1 VQLKNKNM
9 KQLLS
14 LSLFLV
20 PCLALAQYPSNG
32 NQKITLGEQTTADGL
47 IFRGV
52 LADTGIITPS
62 SDTSA
67 YIILDTVNNK
77 FYNYKRNTNVWT
89 LAGGGDGVTSVAA
102 LTLGTTG
109 TDLSSTV
116 ANSTTTPVIT
126 LNVPNASATARGVV
140 STGTQVFAGQ
150 KTFNSPIYGQTAIFG
165 AEFLSNETSKVG
177 FSFAQ
182 NFGAITAFG
191 TTTTYPGFKFTLS
204 LSNGNPFT
212 PFLINNSGDIT
223 FNNLQGSGSRTVN
236 AAADGT
242 ISAASSIT
250 IKENVNN
257 LNYGLDKI
265 MQLQPKSFNYI
276 DKNKYGEGMD
286 IGFIA
291 EDVYP
296 IVPEATGTMNDGFIY
311 FDAVRLIPILTKAI
325 QQQQA
330 QIETLKQRIINLE
343 NK

>member
-1 VQLKNKNM
+1 M

-14 LSLFLV
+14 LFLFLL
-20 PCLALAQYPSNG
+20 PCLAWAQYPSNG

-47 IFRGV
+47 IWRGV
-52 LADTGIITPS
+52 IGDTALITPL

-89 LAGGGDGVTSVAA
+89 LAGGGDGITSVAA

-177 FSFAQ
+177 FSFAE

-204 LSNGNPFT
+204 LSNGAPFT
-212 PFLINNSGDIT
+212 PFLINNAGDIT
-223 FNNLQGSGSRTVN
+223 FNNLQGSGDRTVIAN
-236 AAADGT
+236 ANGLL
-242 ISAASSIT
+242 SAPLSSINT
-250 IKENVNN
+250 KENVQK
-257 LNYGLDKI
+257 LNYGLNEL
-265 MQLQPKSFNYI
+265 LQINPVSFDYI
-276 DKNKYGEGMD
+276 NKERWGDGRKL
-286 IGFIA
+286 GFIV
-291 EDVYP
+291 EDMFPV
-296 IVPEATGTMNDGFIY
+296 IPEVTGTMNNGDMY
-311 FDAVRLIPILTKAI
+311 LDMTKLIPVLTKAI
-325 QQQQA
+325 QEQQV
-330 QIETLKQRIINLE
+330 QIEALKQRLLNLE